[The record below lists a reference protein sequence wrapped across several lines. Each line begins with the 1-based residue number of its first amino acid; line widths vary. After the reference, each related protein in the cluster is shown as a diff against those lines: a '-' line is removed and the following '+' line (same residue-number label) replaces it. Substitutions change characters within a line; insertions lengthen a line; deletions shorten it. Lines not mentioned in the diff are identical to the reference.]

1 MSGKL
6 VTSRC
11 CSPRRDEEHET
22 DVIVFV
28 GQMKMELGVRR
39 PRAGRVRW
47 VLDVDHVEDEDE
59 DGGGAGGGVDV
70 AEGALLV
77 KLEEKDVGGGRVVNL
92 KGKL

>member
-1 MSGKL
+1 
-6 VTSRC
+6 
-11 CSPRRDEEHET
+11 
-22 DVIVFV
+22 
-28 GQMKMELGVRR
+28 
-39 PRAGRVRW
+39 VRW